1 MLGIFDAFVYAH
13 NHHRHNTDNP
23 GNFEDC
29 MEELICLITALTPAY
44 ARAFQNLC
52 PVGHSDAISVRER
65 QTLRSQGQFIGAY
78 QMFAQLRAEVV
89 MSLRVELFFT
99 DGGTHTNDGETTA
112 GWTAITRS
120 PLGVRYVMILAL
132 SSPLKSTCGL
142 Y

>member
-1 MLGIFDAFVYAH
+1 MKKKRKEKTKTRKTEKETLANKKLGKRD
-13 NHHRHNTDNP
+13 
-23 GNFEDC
+23 
-29 MEELICLITALTPAY
+29 TALTPAY

-89 MSLRVELFFT
+89 MSLRVEPFFT

-120 PLGVRYVMILAL
+120 PLGVRYVMFW
-132 SSPLKSTCGL
+132 PCHHR
-142 Y
+142 